1 MDFSVQT
8 SVLTKAFRNQAQG
21 GRRGMSHD
29 QRIDGVVERQ
39 HPLLQDAEEDD
50 DEIQVV
56 PGPIPTGLKVT
67 LCPNESRYVPNITQP
82 F

>member
-1 MDFSVQT
+1 MIFRLKHVQT
-8 SVLTKAFRNQAQG
+8 KAQG

-29 QRIDGVVERQ
+29 QRIDGVVQRQ

-56 PGPIPTGLKVT
+56 PGPIPQDMRKAGDKNARETHFWGIST
-67 LCPNESRYVPNITQP
+67 SEIW
-82 F
+82 